1 MAIVVAMPE
10 PVNPRPYHSPLRAR
24 QAAATR
30 RRIVGAA
37 TRLFLRDGYPGT
49 SLAAVA
55 REAGVAADTVLHVF
69 GSKRGLL
76 RAVMDVTIGGDD
88 RDLPL
93 LERPGPQA
101 MRLVT
106 DQHRQLRMFAAGVT
120 TRLERLRPMDDIL
133 RSAATVDREA
143 AALLADL
150 HLRQRREAMTAVA
163 GWVAAH
169 GPLRVDERSAA
180 DTLWSLASPAAHR
193 AFRVDLGRSAEEFRD
208 WLADVL
214 VRVLLP

>member
-1 MAIVVAMPE
+1 M
-10 PVNPRPYHSPLRAR
+10 
-24 QAAATR
+24 
-30 RRIVGAA
+30 
-37 TRLFLRDGYPGT
+37 
-49 SLAAVA
+49 LAAGA
-55 REAGVAADTVLHVF
+55 TGQ
-69 GSKRGLL
+69 
-76 RAVMDVTIGGDD
+76 
-88 RDLPL
+88 
-93 LERPGPQA
+93 LERI
-101 MRLVT
+101 
-106 DQHRQLRMFAAGVT
+106 
-120 TRLERLRPMDDIL
+120 RPLDDIL

-150 HLRQRREAMTAVA
+150 HLRQRREAMTTVV
-163 GWVAAH
+163 GWVTAH